1 MDETI
6 NHSWYLAARPYGMP
20 KLTDFELRQSPI
32 PSPGPGQVLIAS
44 RYHSLDPYMRLRLN
58 SADSVVGTLMV
69 GDAVGEVIESRAAG
83 FVAGDIAMGNIG
95 WQEYGVLDAG
105 LLRKIDPSV
114 APISTS
120 LGILGMPGLT
130 AYFGLFEIGRPIPG
144 DTVVVSAA
152 SGAVGAVVGQL
163 AKLSGCRVIGIA
175 GTDEKINY
183 VVDELGFDAG
193 VNYKSEDIPTRL
205 GTFCPDGIDIY
216 WDNVG
221 GELADAAIE
230 KIASGGRAVI
240 CGQIAQYN
248 ATSPHVAEPTGTH
261 GRVLGRPIRRPQF
274 SCAEPPLPSGPRRCS
289 QVQGGRGSGD
299 RKLAGCIYRVAQWG
313 QLRQAS
319 RTVEINSQS
328 TAQRVSGR
336 LTAPLRRAAS
346 SSAKPAPRGQF
357 PQSRNR
363 S

>member
-1 MDETI
+1 
-6 NHSWYLAARPYGMP
+6 
-20 KLTDFELRQSPI
+20 
-32 PSPGPGQVLIAS
+32 
-44 RYHSLDPYMRLRLN
+44 
-58 SADSVVGTLMV
+58 
-69 GDAVGEVIESRAAG
+69 
-83 FVAGDIAMGNIG
+83 MGNIG

-105 LLRKIDPSV
+105 LLRKIDPTV

-205 GTFCPDGIDIY
+205 GTLCPDGIDIY

-248 ATSPHVAEPTGTH
+248 ATSP
-261 GRVLGRPIRRPQF
+261 PQ
-274 SCAEPPLPSGPRRCS
+274 GPRIIPHMLLS
-289 QVQGGRGSGD
+289 
-299 RKLAGCIYRVAQWG
+299 
-313 QLRQAS
+313 RQA
-319 RTVEINSQS
+319 RMEGFWV
-328 TAQRVSGR
+328 
-336 LTAPLRRAAS
+336 
-346 SSAKPAPRGQF
+346 GQF
-357 PQSRNR
+357 EDRNSHALNR
-363 S
+363 LSHRVRDGALKYKEDVVVGIENSPAAFIGLLNGANLGKLVVQLK

>member
-1 MDETI
+1 
-6 NHSWYLAARPYGMP
+6 
-20 KLTDFELRQSPI
+20 
-32 PSPGPGQVLIAS
+32 
-44 RYHSLDPYMRLRLN
+44 MRLRLN
-58 SADSVVGTLMV
+58 SADSLVGTLMV

-205 GTFCPDGIDIY
+205 GTLCPDGIDIY

-248 ATSPHVAEPTGTH
+248 ATSP
-261 GRVLGRPIRRPQF
+261 PQ
-274 SCAEPPLPSGPRRCS
+274 GPRTS
-289 QVQGGRGSGD
+289 
-299 RKLAGCIYRVAQWG
+299 
-313 QLRQAS
+313 
-319 RTVEINSQS
+319 
-328 TAQRVSGR
+328 
-336 LTAPLRRAAS
+336 
-346 SSAKPAPRGQF
+346 F
-357 PQSRNR
+357 PTCY
-363 S
+363 

>member
-1 MDETI
+1 MVDTI

-58 SADSVVGTLMV
+58 SADSLVGTLMV

-105 LLRKIDPSV
+105 LLRKIDPSM

-175 GTDEKINY
+175 GTDEKIRY
-183 VVDELGFDAG
+183 VVDQLGFDAG
-193 VNYKSEDIPTRL
+193 LNYKSEDIPTRL
-205 GTFCPDGIDIY
+205 ETLCPDGIDIY

-230 KIASGGRAVI
+230 KIAKGGRAVI

-248 ATSPHVAEPTGTH
+248 ATSP
-261 GRVLGRPIRRPQF
+261 PQ
-274 SCAEPPLPSGPRRCS
+274 GPRIIPHLLLS
-289 QVQGGRGSGD
+289 Q
-299 RKLAGCIYRVAQWG
+299 
-313 QLRQAS
+313 QA
-319 RTVEINSQS
+319 RMEGFWV
-328 TAQRVSGR
+328 
-336 LTAPLRRAAS
+336 
-346 SSAKPAPRGQF
+346 GQF
-357 PQSRNR
+357 EHRNSHALDR
-363 S
+363 LSHRVRDGALKYKEDVVEGIENSPAAFIGLLNGANLGKLVVQLK

>member
-1 MDETI
+1 
-6 NHSWYLAARPYGMP
+6 
-20 KLTDFELRQSPI
+20 
-32 PSPGPGQVLIAS
+32 
-44 RYHSLDPYMRLRLN
+44 MRLRLN
-58 SADSVVGTLMV
+58 SADSLVGTLMV

-105 LLRKIDPSV
+105 LLRKIDPSM

-175 GTDEKINY
+175 GTDEKIRY
-183 VVDELGFDAG
+183 VVDQLGFDAG
-193 VNYKSEDIPTRL
+193 LNYKSEDIPTRL
-205 GTFCPDGIDIY
+205 GPLCPDGIDIY

-230 KIASGGRAVI
+230 KIAKGGRAVI

-248 ATSPHVAEPTGTH
+248 ATSPPQGPRIIPHLLLSQQARMEGFWVGQFEHRNSHALDRLSHWVRDGALKYKEDVAEGIENSPAAFIGLLN
-261 GRVLGRPIRRPQF
+261 GANLGK
-274 SCAEPPLPSGPRRCS
+274 LV
-289 QVQGGRGSGD
+289 VQL
-299 RKLAGCIYRVAQWG
+299 K
-313 QLRQAS
+313 
-319 RTVEINSQS
+319 
-328 TAQRVSGR
+328 
-336 LTAPLRRAAS
+336 
-346 SSAKPAPRGQF
+346 
-357 PQSRNR
+357 
-363 S
+363 

>member
-1 MDETI
+1 
-6 NHSWYLAARPYGMP
+6 
-20 KLTDFELRQSPI
+20 
-32 PSPGPGQVLIAS
+32 
-44 RYHSLDPYMRLRLN
+44 MRLRLN

-105 LLRKIDPSV
+105 LLRKIDPTV

-193 VNYKSEDIPTRL
+193 LNYKSEDIPTRL
-205 GTFCPDGIDIY
+205 GTLCPDGIDIY

-248 ATSPHVAEPTGTH
+248 ATSP
-261 GRVLGRPIRRPQF
+261 PQ
-274 SCAEPPLPSGPRRCS
+274 GPRIIPHMLLS
-289 QVQGGRGSGD
+289 
-299 RKLAGCIYRVAQWG
+299 
-313 QLRQAS
+313 RQA
-319 RTVEINSQS
+319 RMEGFWV
-328 TAQRVSGR
+328 
-336 LTAPLRRAAS
+336 
-346 SSAKPAPRGQF
+346 GQF
-357 PQSRNR
+357 EDRNSHALNR
-363 S
+363 LSHRVRDGALKYKEDVVVGIENSPAAFIGLLNGANLGKLVVQLK

>member
-1 MDETI
+1 
-6 NHSWYLAARPYGMP
+6 
-20 KLTDFELRQSPI
+20 
-32 PSPGPGQVLIAS
+32 
-44 RYHSLDPYMRLRLN
+44 MRLRLN

-69 GDAVGEVIESRAAG
+69 GDAVGEVIESSAAG

-105 LLRKIDPSV
+105 LLRKIDPTV

-193 VNYKSEDIPTRL
+193 LNYKSEDIPTRL
-205 GTFCPDGIDIY
+205 GTLCPDGIDIY

-248 ATSPHVAEPTGTH
+248 ATSP
-261 GRVLGRPIRRPQF
+261 PQ
-274 SCAEPPLPSGPRRCS
+274 GPRIIPHMLLS
-289 QVQGGRGSGD
+289 
-299 RKLAGCIYRVAQWG
+299 
-313 QLRQAS
+313 RQA
-319 RTVEINSQS
+319 RMEGFWV
-328 TAQRVSGR
+328 
-336 LTAPLRRAAS
+336 
-346 SSAKPAPRGQF
+346 GQF
-357 PQSRNR
+357 EDRNSHALNR
-363 S
+363 LSHRVRDGALKYKEDVVVGIENSPAAFIGLLNGANLGKLVVQLK

>member
-1 MDETI
+1 
-6 NHSWYLAARPYGMP
+6 
-20 KLTDFELRQSPI
+20 
-32 PSPGPGQVLIAS
+32 
-44 RYHSLDPYMRLRLN
+44 MRLRLN
-58 SADSVVGTLMV
+58 SADSLVGTLMV

-105 LLRKIDPSV
+105 LLRKIDPSM

-175 GTDEKINY
+175 GTDEKIRY
-183 VVDELGFDAG
+183 VVDQLGFDAG
-193 VNYKSEDIPTRL
+193 LNYKSEDIPTRL
-205 GTFCPDGIDIY
+205 ETLCPDGIDIY

-230 KIASGGRAVI
+230 KIAKGGRAVI

-248 ATSPHVAEPTGTH
+248 ATSP
-261 GRVLGRPIRRPQF
+261 PQ
-274 SCAEPPLPSGPRRCS
+274 GPRIIPHLLLS
-289 QVQGGRGSGD
+289 Q
-299 RKLAGCIYRVAQWG
+299 
-313 QLRQAS
+313 QA
-319 RTVEINSQS
+319 RMEGFWV
-328 TAQRVSGR
+328 
-336 LTAPLRRAAS
+336 
-346 SSAKPAPRGQF
+346 GQF
-357 PQSRNR
+357 ENRNSHALNR
-363 S
+363 LSHWVHDNELKYKEDVVVGIENSPAAFIGLLNGTNLGKLIVQLK

>member
-1 MDETI
+1 
-6 NHSWYLAARPYGMP
+6 
-20 KLTDFELRQSPI
+20 
-32 PSPGPGQVLIAS
+32 
-44 RYHSLDPYMRLRLN
+44 MRLRLN
-58 SADSVVGTLMV
+58 SADSLVGTLMV

-183 VVDELGFDAG
+183 VVDELGFDARL
-193 VNYKSEDIPTRL
+193 NYKSEDIPTRL
-205 GTFCPDGIDIY
+205 GTLCPDGIDIY

-240 CGQIAQYN
+240 CGQIAQNN
-248 ATSPHVAEPTGTH
+248 ATSP
-261 GRVLGRPIRRPQF
+261 PQ
-274 SCAEPPLPSGPRRCS
+274 GPRIIPHMLLS
-289 QVQGGRGSGD
+289 
-299 RKLAGCIYRVAQWG
+299 
-313 QLRQAS
+313 RQA
-319 RTVEINSQS
+319 RMEGFWV
-328 TAQRVSGR
+328 
-336 LTAPLRRAAS
+336 
-346 SSAKPAPRGQF
+346 GQF
-357 PQSRNR
+357 EDRNSHALNR
-363 S
+363 LSHRVRDGALKYKEDVVVGIENSPAAFIGLLNGANLGKLVVQLK

>member
-1 MDETI
+1 
-6 NHSWYLAARPYGMP
+6 
-20 KLTDFELRQSPI
+20 
-32 PSPGPGQVLIAS
+32 
-44 RYHSLDPYMRLRLN
+44 MRLRLN
-58 SADSVVGTLMV
+58 SADSLVGTLMV

-193 VNYKSEDIPTRL
+193 LNYKSEDIPTRL
-205 GTFCPDGIDIY
+205 GTLCPDDIDIY

-248 ATSPHVAEPTGTH
+248 ATSP
-261 GRVLGRPIRRPQF
+261 PQ
-274 SCAEPPLPSGPRRCS
+274 GPRIIPHMLLS
-289 QVQGGRGSGD
+289 
-299 RKLAGCIYRVAQWG
+299 
-313 QLRQAS
+313 RQA
-319 RTVEINSQS
+319 RMEGFWV
-328 TAQRVSGR
+328 
-336 LTAPLRRAAS
+336 
-346 SSAKPAPRGQF
+346 GQF
-357 PQSRNR
+357 EDRNSHALNR
-363 S
+363 LSHRVREGALKYKEDVVVGIENSPAAFIGLLNGANLGKLVVQLK

>member
-1 MDETI
+1 
-6 NHSWYLAARPYGMP
+6 
-20 KLTDFELRQSPI
+20 
-32 PSPGPGQVLIAS
+32 
-44 RYHSLDPYMRLRLN
+44 MRLRLN
-58 SADSVVGTLMV
+58 SADSLVGTLMV

-105 LLRKIDPSV
+105 LLRKIDPTV

-193 VNYKSEDIPTRL
+193 LNYKSEDIPTRL
-205 GTFCPDGIDIY
+205 GTLCPDGIDIY

-248 ATSPHVAEPTGTH
+248 ATSP
-261 GRVLGRPIRRPQF
+261 PQ
-274 SCAEPPLPSGPRRCS
+274 GPRIIPHMLLS
-289 QVQGGRGSGD
+289 
-299 RKLAGCIYRVAQWG
+299 
-313 QLRQAS
+313 RQAS
-319 RTVEINSQS
+319 MEGFWV
-328 TAQRVSGR
+328 
-336 LTAPLRRAAS
+336 
-346 SSAKPAPRGQF
+346 GQF
-357 PQSRNR
+357 EDRNSHALNR
-363 S
+363 LSHRVRDGALKYKEDVVVGIENSPAAFIGLLNGANLGKLVVQLK

>member
-32 PSPGPGQVLIAS
+32 PSPGPGQVMIAS

-69 GDAVGEVIESRAAG
+69 GDAVGEVIESSAAG

-105 LLRKIDPSV
+105 LLRKIDPTV

-193 VNYKSEDIPTRL
+193 LNYKSEDIPTRL
-205 GTFCPDGIDIY
+205 GTLCPDGIDIY

-248 ATSPHVAEPTGTH
+248 ATSP
-261 GRVLGRPIRRPQF
+261 PQ
-274 SCAEPPLPSGPRRCS
+274 GPRIIPHMLLS
-289 QVQGGRGSGD
+289 
-299 RKLAGCIYRVAQWG
+299 
-313 QLRQAS
+313 RQA
-319 RTVEINSQS
+319 RMEGFWV
-328 TAQRVSGR
+328 
-336 LTAPLRRAAS
+336 
-346 SSAKPAPRGQF
+346 GQF
-357 PQSRNR
+357 EDRNSHALNR
-363 S
+363 LSHRVRDGALKYKEDVVVGIENSPAAFIGLLNGANLGKLVVQLK

>member
-1 MDETI
+1 
-6 NHSWYLAARPYGMP
+6 
-20 KLTDFELRQSPI
+20 
-32 PSPGPGQVLIAS
+32 
-44 RYHSLDPYMRLRLN
+44 MRLRLN
-58 SADSVVGTLMV
+58 SADSLVGTLMV

-105 LLRKIDPSV
+105 LLRKIDPTV

-193 VNYKSEDIPTRL
+193 LNYKSEDIPTRL
-205 GTFCPDGIDIY
+205 GTLCPDGIDIY

-221 GELADAAIE
+221 GDLADAAIE

-248 ATSPHVAEPTGTH
+248 ATSP
-261 GRVLGRPIRRPQF
+261 PQ
-274 SCAEPPLPSGPRRCS
+274 GPRIIPHMLLS
-289 QVQGGRGSGD
+289 
-299 RKLAGCIYRVAQWG
+299 
-313 QLRQAS
+313 RQA
-319 RTVEINSQS
+319 RMEGFWV
-328 TAQRVSGR
+328 
-336 LTAPLRRAAS
+336 
-346 SSAKPAPRGQF
+346 GQF
-357 PQSRNR
+357 EDRNSHALNRLSHRVRYGALKCKEDVVVGIENSPAAFIGLLNGANLGKLVVQSK
-363 S
+363 

>member
-1 MDETI
+1 
-6 NHSWYLAARPYGMP
+6 
-20 KLTDFELRQSPI
+20 
-32 PSPGPGQVLIAS
+32 
-44 RYHSLDPYMRLRLN
+44 MRLRLN
-58 SADSVVGTLMV
+58 SADSLVGTLMV

-105 LLRKIDPSV
+105 LLRKIDPSM

-175 GTDEKINY
+175 GTDEKIRY
-183 VVDELGFDAG
+183 VVDQLGFDAG
-193 VNYKSEDIPTRL
+193 LNYKSEDIPTRL
-205 GTFCPDGIDIY
+205 ETLCPDGIDIY

-230 KIASGGRAVI
+230 KIACGGRAVI

-248 ATSPHVAEPTGTH
+248 ATSP
-261 GRVLGRPIRRPQF
+261 PQ
-274 SCAEPPLPSGPRRCS
+274 GPRIIPHLLLS
-289 QVQGGRGSGD
+289 Q
-299 RKLAGCIYRVAQWG
+299 
-313 QLRQAS
+313 QA
-319 RTVEINSQS
+319 RMEGFWV
-328 TAQRVSGR
+328 
-336 LTAPLRRAAS
+336 
-346 SSAKPAPRGQF
+346 GQF
-357 PQSRNR
+357 EHRNSHALDR
-363 S
+363 LSHRVRDGALKYKEDVVEGIENSPAAFIGLLNGANLGKLVVQLK

>member
-1 MDETI
+1 
-6 NHSWYLAARPYGMP
+6 
-20 KLTDFELRQSPI
+20 
-32 PSPGPGQVLIAS
+32 
-44 RYHSLDPYMRLRLN
+44 MRLRLN
-58 SADSVVGTLMV
+58 SADSLVGTLMV

-105 LLRKIDPSV
+105 LLRKIDPSM

-175 GTDEKINY
+175 GTDEKIRY
-183 VVDELGFDAG
+183 VVDQLGFDAG
-193 VNYKSEDIPTRL
+193 LNYKSEDIPTRL
-205 GTFCPDGIDIY
+205 ETLCPDGIDIY

-230 KIASGGRAVI
+230 KIAKGGRAVI

-248 ATSPHVAEPTGTH
+248 ATSP
-261 GRVLGRPIRRPQF
+261 PQ
-274 SCAEPPLPSGPRRCS
+274 GPRIIPHLLLS
-289 QVQGGRGSGD
+289 Q
-299 RKLAGCIYRVAQWG
+299 
-313 QLRQAS
+313 QA
-319 RTVEINSQS
+319 RMEGFWV
-328 TAQRVSGR
+328 
-336 LTAPLRRAAS
+336 
-346 SSAKPAPRGQF
+346 GQF
-357 PQSRNR
+357 EHRNSHALDR
-363 S
+363 LSHRVRDGALKYKEDVVEGIENSPAAFIGLLNGANLGKLVVQLK

>member
-1 MDETI
+1 
-6 NHSWYLAARPYGMP
+6 
-20 KLTDFELRQSPI
+20 
-32 PSPGPGQVLIAS
+32 
-44 RYHSLDPYMRLRLN
+44 MRLRLN
-58 SADSVVGTLMV
+58 SADSLVGTLMV

-95 WQEYGVLDAG
+95 WQEYEVLDAG

-205 GTFCPDGIDIY
+205 GTLCPDGIDIY

-248 ATSPHVAEPTGTH
+248 ATSP
-261 GRVLGRPIRRPQF
+261 PQ
-274 SCAEPPLPSGPRRCS
+274 GPRIIPHMLLS
-289 QVQGGRGSGD
+289 
-299 RKLAGCIYRVAQWG
+299 
-313 QLRQAS
+313 RQA
-319 RTVEINSQS
+319 RMEGFWV
-328 TAQRVSGR
+328 
-336 LTAPLRRAAS
+336 
-346 SSAKPAPRGQF
+346 GQF
-357 PQSRNR
+357 EDRNSHALNR
-363 S
+363 LSHRVRDGALKYKEDVVVGIENSPAAFIGLLNGANLGKLVVQLK

>member
-1 MDETI
+1 
-6 NHSWYLAARPYGMP
+6 
-20 KLTDFELRQSPI
+20 
-32 PSPGPGQVLIAS
+32 
-44 RYHSLDPYMRLRLN
+44 MRLRLN
-58 SADSVVGTLMV
+58 SADSLVGMLMV

-193 VNYKSEDIPTRL
+193 LNYKSEDIPTRL
-205 GTFCPDGIDIY
+205 GTLCPDGIDIY
-216 WDNVG
+216 WDNIG

-248 ATSPHVAEPTGTH
+248 ATSP
-261 GRVLGRPIRRPQF
+261 PQ
-274 SCAEPPLPSGPRRCS
+274 GPRIIPHMLLS
-289 QVQGGRGSGD
+289 
-299 RKLAGCIYRVAQWG
+299 
-313 QLRQAS
+313 RQA
-319 RTVEINSQS
+319 RMEGFWV
-328 TAQRVSGR
+328 
-336 LTAPLRRAAS
+336 
-346 SSAKPAPRGQF
+346 GQF
-357 PQSRNR
+357 EDRNSHALNR
-363 S
+363 LSHRVRDGALKYKEDVVVGIENSPAAFIGLLNGANLGKLVVQLK

>member
-1 MDETI
+1 
-6 NHSWYLAARPYGMP
+6 
-20 KLTDFELRQSPI
+20 
-32 PSPGPGQVLIAS
+32 
-44 RYHSLDPYMRLRLN
+44 MRLRLN
-58 SADSVVGTLMV
+58 SADSLVGTLMV

-105 LLRKIDPSV
+105 LLRKIYPSV

-193 VNYKSEDIPTRL
+193 LNYKSEDIPTRL

-248 ATSPHVAEPTGTH
+248 ATSP
-261 GRVLGRPIRRPQF
+261 PQ
-274 SCAEPPLPSGPRRCS
+274 GPRIIPHMLLS
-289 QVQGGRGSGD
+289 
-299 RKLAGCIYRVAQWG
+299 
-313 QLRQAS
+313 RQA
-319 RTVEINSQS
+319 RMEGFWV
-328 TAQRVSGR
+328 
-336 LTAPLRRAAS
+336 
-346 SSAKPAPRGQF
+346 GQF
-357 PQSRNR
+357 EDRNSHALNR
-363 S
+363 LSHRVRDGALKYKEDVVVGIENSPTAFMGLLNGANLGKLVVQLK

>member
-1 MDETI
+1 
-6 NHSWYLAARPYGMP
+6 
-20 KLTDFELRQSPI
+20 
-32 PSPGPGQVLIAS
+32 
-44 RYHSLDPYMRLRLN
+44 MRLRLN
-58 SADSVVGTLMV
+58 SADSLVGTLMV
-69 GDAVGEVIESRAAG
+69 GDAVGEVIESRATG

-175 GTDEKINY
+175 GTNEKINY

-205 GTFCPDGIDIY
+205 GTLCPDGIDIY

-248 ATSPHVAEPTGTH
+248 ATSP
-261 GRVLGRPIRRPQF
+261 PQ
-274 SCAEPPLPSGPRRCS
+274 GPRIIPHMLLS
-289 QVQGGRGSGD
+289 
-299 RKLAGCIYRVAQWG
+299 
-313 QLRQAS
+313 RQA
-319 RTVEINSQS
+319 RMEGFWV
-328 TAQRVSGR
+328 
-336 LTAPLRRAAS
+336 
-346 SSAKPAPRGQF
+346 GQF
-357 PQSRNR
+357 EDRNSHALNR
-363 S
+363 LSHRVRDGALKYKEDVVVGIENSPAAFIGLLNGANLGKLVVQLK

>member
-1 MDETI
+1 LNTSV
-6 NHSWYLAARPYGMP
+6 NQSWHLAARPNGFP

-32 PSPGPGQVLIAS
+32 PSPDSGQVLIAS

-58 SADSVVGTLMV
+58 SADSLVGTLMV
-69 GDAVGEVIESRAAG
+69 GDAVGEVIESRAAD
-83 FVAGDIAMGNIG
+83 FVVGDIAMGNIG
-95 WQEYGVLDAG
+95 WQEYGVVDAG
-105 LLRKIDPSV
+105 QLRKIDPSI

-130 AYFGLFEIGRPIPG
+130 AYFGLYEVGRPIAG

-193 VNYKSEDIPTRL
+193 LNYKIEDIPTKL
-205 GTFCPDGIDIY
+205 EALCPNGIDIY

-230 KIASGGRAVI
+230 KIASGGRVVI
-240 CGQIAQYN
+240 CGQITQYN
-248 ATSPHVAEPTGTH
+248 ATSPS
-261 GRVLGRPIRRPQF
+261 L
-274 SCAEPPLPSGPRRCS
+274 GPRIPHILLS
-289 QVQGGRGSGD
+289 
-299 RKLAGCIYRVAQWG
+299 
-313 QLRQAS
+313 RQA
-319 RTVEINSQS
+319 RMEGFWV
-328 TAQRVSGR
+328 
-336 LTAPLRRAAS
+336 
-346 SSAKPAPRGQF
+346 GQF
-357 PQSRNR
+357 ENRNSHALNR
-363 S
+363 LSHWVHDNELKYKEDVVVGIENSPAAFIGLLNGTNLGKLIVQLK